1 MNTAGTVFTFSKL
14 QAKTT
19 YYIAETVTPPGH
31 KEIEPFAIQTGDAG
45 TTKEKDVINPIIEI
59 EMPDTGVL
67 PAPLNMTVV
76 GLSIIGIAAIAFFF
90 YHRKLRSG
98 TIYTDNDKEV

>member
-1 MNTAGTVFTFSKL
+1 
-14 QAKTT
+14 
-19 YYIAETVTPPGH
+19 GH
-31 KEIEPFAIQTGDAG
+31 KDIEAFPITTGAAGSTQEEDVFNPVIDIQ
-45 TTKEKDVINPIIEI
+45 
-59 EMPDTGVL
+59 MPETGVL
-67 PAPLNMTVV
+67 PDPLNMTVV